1 MRTGLHVLTAT
12 LLLLIAAACASS
24 APGSVEAQALVD
36 QSKATVELFKS
47 RNTDSAQ
54 LFSAALKDAK
64 GIMIFPDVFEVA
76 VGIGGKGGSGVMVT
90 RDANGTWGYPAFYR
104 LGSGSLGIQLGAHS
118 LDVVYLLMSDTAVRS
133 VIDSPS
139 QFGIGAQ
146 ATLGQLGGGGS
157 SGTTLKGS
165 DIVGFTKGSGVFL
178 GAALSGAYVGPLATL
193 NQTFYRNTAATPQA
207 ILLDHKVANP
217 AADGLRQVLSGQ

>member
-1 MRTGLHVLTAT
+1 VLLA
-12 LLLLIAAACASS
+12 AAACASS

-64 GIMIFPDVFEVA
+64 GIMVFPQVFEAA
-76 VGIGGKGGSGVMVT
+76 VGIGGQGGSGVMVT

-104 LGSGSLGIQLGAHS
+104 LGSGSLGVQLGAQS

-133 VIDSPS
+133 VIASPG

-146 ATLGQLGGGGS
+146 ATLGQMGGGGS
-157 SGTTLKGS
+157 SGTTFKGS

-178 GAALSGAYVGPLATL
+178 GAALSGAYVGPLTTL
-193 NQTFYRNTAATPQA
+193 NQTYYRNKAAPQS
-207 ILLDHKVANP
+207 ILLDHNVANP
-217 AADGLRQVLSGQ
+217 AADGLRQALIVQ